1 MPDSA
6 PMRYVEHRP
15 GGAPDVLRVATMPR
29 ATPGD
34 NEVLIRVLT
43 AGVNRPDIEQRKGAY
58 PPPADANPLLGLE
71 VAGVVAEIGNA
82 VRGVSV
88 GDRVCALTNGGG
100 YAEYCVAPA
109 GQCLPWPEGVG
120 AEEAAALPEN
130 YFTVWANLFGLGR
143 LQPGDTVLVH
153 GGTSGIGLT
162 AIQLGRE
169 FGAKVIATA
178 GSPAKLQACRDAGAE
193 CAIDYARQDFVQA
206 VQRHTQQRGV
216 DVILDIVGGPYF
228 ARNLDCLGPGGRL
241 IMLGFMGG
249 YMAESFD
256 IRSIVK
262 RRLTVAG
269 SVMRPRSAAE
279 KAAIATELRNRV
291 WPLLSA
297 GRCRPRIQ
305 QVFALGEVSDAHR
318 AMEKSQH
325 IGKIVLKVSG

>member
-1 MPDSA
+1 
-6 PMRYVEHRP
+6 MRYVEHRP
-15 GGAPDVLRVATMPR
+15 GGAPDVLRVARMPR
-29 ATPGD
+29 AAPAD
-34 NEVLIRVLT
+34 DEVLIQVLA

-58 PPPADANPLLGLE
+58 PPPPDANPLLGLE
-71 VAGVVAEIGNA
+71 VAGLVTEVGSA
-82 VRGVSV
+82 VRGLSV

-100 YAEYCVAPA
+100 YAEFCVAPA
-109 GQCLPWPEGVG
+109 GQCLPWPDGFG

-130 YFTVWANLFGLGR
+130 YFTVWANLFHLGQ
-143 LQPGDTVLVH
+143 LQRGETVLVH
-153 GGTSGIGLT
+153 GGTSGIGLA

-169 FGAKVIATA
+169 FGARVIATA

-193 CAIDYARQDFVQA
+193 YAIDYTRDDFVQA
-206 VQRHTQQRGV
+206 VQQHTQQRGV
-216 DVILDIVGGPYF
+216 DVVLDIVGGPYF
-228 ARNLDCLGPGGRL
+228 ARNLDCLGLGGRL
-241 IMLGFMGG
+241 VMLGFMGG

-256 IRSIVK
+256 IRPIFK

-269 SVMRPRSAAE
+269 SVMRPRTAAE

-305 QVFALGEVSDAHR
+305 QVFALEEVSDAHR

-325 IGKIVLKVSG
+325 IGKIVLKL